1 MHVSTVILREA
12 WPVALSSADGAYSNL
27 AGRLKRGRAV
37 EKHRHQ
43 APKPDS
49 LGPMIGFWNAIIVLT
64 LVLTAGGLVKSWMK
78 HRLELK
84 RLELEQTRQENQRLR
99 SQLELWQR
107 QLAGRVETLETIA
120 TGADDELKQKL
131 LALSAPSGAPPHST
145 DNG

>member
-1 MHVSTVILREA
+1 
-12 WPVALSSADGAYSNL
+12 
-27 AGRLKRGRAV
+27 
-37 EKHRHQ
+37 
-43 APKPDS
+43 
-49 LGPMIGFWNAIIVLT
+49 MIGFWNAIIVLT